1 MGTIV
6 AIGEAAKALGVSI
19 TPLRRWEA
27 AGKLTPA
34 RTTSGHRRYDLSK
47 LIPEQYH
54 LSGGERRTIAYA
66 RVSSHDQKNDLE
78 RQ

>member
-19 TPLRRWEA
+19 ATLRRWEA

-34 RTTSGHRRYDLSK
+34 RTNSGHRRYDLSK

-54 LSGGERRTIAYA
+54 HAGRP
-66 RVSSHDQKNDLE
+66 
-78 RQ
+78 